1 VNQQKPRFPKQ
12 PGGKS
17 TPGFARQNSTKPFF
31 KSNKPKGPAPTP
43 AILAQLLQ
51 SYGVTLKT
59 PVLDKLWAYHQLLR
73 KHNHDQDLTRL
84 IGFETIAQRHY
95 ADCMI
100 LHSKMGGDWPASL
113 VDIGSGAGFPGIM
126 IKLMSPKTRIV
137 LAEPRP
143 RRVDFLNLVIKELD
157 LKDISVF
164 GHKVTS
170 KSLTEPFDGA
180 ITRAFED
187 ISITLLRLGS
197 SLKVGG
203 KAIFMKG
210 PAVVEELR
218 TLSHPGYVLTKN
230 LTYRIPNTTLD
241 RALVIFERT
250 E

>member
-1 VNQQKPRFPKQ
+1 MPQPQHRSNATPHKKKAGFNPR
-12 PGGKS
+12 PGANRPFTKS
-17 TPGFARQNSTKPFF
+17 G
-31 KSNKPKGPAPTP
+31 KPKGPSPTP
-43 AILAQLLQ
+43 ALLDQ
-51 SYGVTLKT
+51 YLKSYGVTLKT

-100 LHSKMGGDWPASL
+100 LHNKMGGVWPSPL

-126 IKLMSPKTRIV
+126 LKLMSPKTKIV

-143 RRVDFLNLVIKELD
+143 RRVDFLNLVISELG
-157 LKDISVF
+157 LQDISVF

-170 KSLTEPFDGA
+170 KSLTDPFAGA

-187 ISITLLRLGS
+187 ISITLLRVSKALS
-197 SLKVGG
+197 VGG
-203 KAIFMKG
+203 QAMFMKG
-210 PAVVEELR
+210 PAVVEELK
-218 TLSHPGYVLTKN
+218 TLDHPGWKLTKN
-230 LTYRIPNTTLD
+230 EVYRIPNTTLD
-241 RALVIFERT
+241 RALVIFERI